1 MLLILLILTIL
12 TFGIPRLVTALY
24 ARNRTYSAQDV
35 PISRVAII
43 LGAGLRRDGTPT
55 PVLEDRVAAAA
66 ELYFQGKVEKLLMS
80 GDNRF
85 VEYNEPGAMQQYAIK
100 LGIPPEDIILD
111 YAGRRTYDTCYR
123 ASAIFQVNEAILVT
137 QSFHLPRALYLCNH
151 LGVKSVGVASD
162 QRVYRRSSNLIW
174 NARELPATLVALV
187 ETNITHP
194 LPVLGEIEP
203 IFPNEPTP

>member
-123 ASAIFQVNEAILVT
+123 ASAIFQINEAILVT

-162 QRVYRRSSNLIW
+162 QRVYRRSSKLIW